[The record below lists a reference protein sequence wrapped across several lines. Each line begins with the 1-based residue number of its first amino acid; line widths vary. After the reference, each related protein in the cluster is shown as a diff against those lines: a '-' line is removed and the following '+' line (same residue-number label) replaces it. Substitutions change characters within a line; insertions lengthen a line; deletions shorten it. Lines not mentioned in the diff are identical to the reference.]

1 MEDSFD
7 SDDEVSCDTSLL
19 TQFTCIQNE
28 DEEESGEQEQEE
40 DQEEEQEFETY
51 E

>member
-7 SDDEVSCDTSLL
+7 SDEVSCDTSLL

-28 DEEESGEQEQEE
+28 DEEEAGG
-40 DQEEEQEFETY
+40 EEQEFETY

>member
-7 SDDEVSCDTSLL
+7 SDEVSCHTSLL

-28 DEEESGEQEQEE
+28 DEEETGEKE
-40 DQEEEQEFETY
+40 QEEEQEFETY